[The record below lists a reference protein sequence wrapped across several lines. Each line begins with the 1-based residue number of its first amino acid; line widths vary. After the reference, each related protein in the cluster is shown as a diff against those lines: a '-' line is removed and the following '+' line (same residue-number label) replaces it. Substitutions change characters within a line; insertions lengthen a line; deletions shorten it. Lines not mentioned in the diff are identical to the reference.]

1 MGEVAPHCAW
11 RAVCGAGAGRRGAWR
26 TESGTPS
33 HGERNVTNPPG
44 MTDAE
49 RAKLEAQRDRLMKLL
64 QGSEDAD
71 DRQDLTRE
79 WTRIDNL
86 LNRDGRG

>member
-1 MGEVAPHCAW
+1 M
-11 RAVCGAGAGRRGAWR
+11 
-26 TESGTPS
+26 
-33 HGERNVTNPPG
+33 TNPPG

-49 RAKLEAQRDRLMKLL
+49 RRKLEAQRDRLMKLL
-64 QGSEDAD
+64 RESEGGDDAD